1 MDKYVKA
8 AAAELRAA
16 QARAQLT
23 DTALAERAGIPVQT
37 LRRYLKGTRD
47 TPASAIFRIA
57 EALEVAPG
65 RLLDDAMKSLDESR
79 GTDV

>member
-1 MDKYVKA
+1 MQA

-23 DTALAERAGIPVQT
+23 DTALATRAGIPVVT

-47 TPASAIFRIA
+47 TPVSALFRIA
-57 EALEVAPG
+57 EALGVSPG
-65 RLLDDAMKSLDESR
+65 RLLDDAMKNLNES
-79 GTDV
+79 

>member
-1 MDKYVKA
+1 MDKYVVA

-23 DTALAERAGIPVQT
+23 DTALAERSGIPTVT

-47 TPASAIFRIA
+47 TPVSALFKIA
-57 EALEVAPG
+57 DALGISPG
-65 RLLDDAMKSLDESR
+65 RLLDDAAKNLD
-79 GTDV
+79 